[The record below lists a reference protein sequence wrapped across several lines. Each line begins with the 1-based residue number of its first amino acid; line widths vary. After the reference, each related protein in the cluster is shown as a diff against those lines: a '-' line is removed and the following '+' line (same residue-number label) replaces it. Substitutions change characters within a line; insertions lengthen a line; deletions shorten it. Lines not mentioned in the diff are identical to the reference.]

1 MDQNAFYK
9 KNLEQNYVQD
19 VIRNQQ
25 IDKRKTKRWM

>member
-9 KNLEQNYVQD
+9 KNFEQNYVQD

-25 IDKRKTKRWM
+25 IDKRKTKRWR